1 MDYSFGDFS
10 PVSLLI
16 GSILSFLKI
25 YFAIIITR
33 ILLTWFPNIDWMQQ
47 IVGFISPI
55 VDPYL
60 NLFRFI
66 PPIGMIDI
74 SSIVAIFALQILID
88 NLTPFAPRL
97 LF

>member
-1 MDYSFGDFS
+1 MDYSFSDFPAAS
-10 PVSLLI
+10 FLI

-25 YFAIIITR
+25 YFAIIIAR

-47 IVGFISPI
+47 IASFISPV

-66 PPIGMIDI
+66 PPIGAIDI

-88 NLTPFAPRL
+88 NLAPFAPRS
-97 LF
+97 FF